1 MNIELILMLCAVAF
15 SAGFVDAI
23 AGGGGLIQTPL
34 SLSILPNF
42 PVASLMGSLK
52 IPAFS
57 GTALATLQYLK
68 KAKIEI
74 CFFIILAIISF
85 VSAFFGSYVLT
96 KVNNDFVMPL
106 LFVILLI
113 LWIFTYLKRD
123 FSHYLILEISKKRK
137 WFLGIFLAL
146 VVGFYDGFIGPAT
159 VTFFIMGFIFLIGL
173 DFFQASLYAKM
184 INLATNFGGICLFLW
199 KGQILWEVALPMM
212 FFNGLGGYFGAKMA
226 ILKGQKW
233 IRYIF
238 LFVMFLAI
246 CRFGYEIF

>member
-1 MNIELILMLCAVAF
+1 MNIELVFMLCAVAF

-23 AGGGGLIQTPL
+23 TGGGGLIQTPL

-85 VSAFFGSYVLT
+85 VSAFLGSYVLT
-96 KVNNDFVMPL
+96 KVDNDFMKPL

-123 FSHYLILEISKKRK
+123 FSHHLILEISEKRK
-137 WFLGIFLAL
+137 WFLGGVLAL

-159 VTFFIMGFIFLIGL
+159 GTFFIIGL

-184 INLATNFGGICLFLW
+184 INLTTNFGGICLFLW